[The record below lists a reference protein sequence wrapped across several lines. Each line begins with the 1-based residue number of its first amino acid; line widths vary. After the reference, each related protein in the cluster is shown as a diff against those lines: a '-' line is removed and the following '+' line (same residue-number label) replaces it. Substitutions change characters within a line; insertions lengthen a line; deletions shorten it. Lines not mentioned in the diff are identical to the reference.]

1 MQRTFCSFYQRWVN
15 RPNTNGGLLVLLFC
29 SSCSSRNCQFSC
41 LQFYKLAISSSE
53 LCELF
58 FVWIYDWIPE
68 NIWRGNLWREAII
81 LCSFLQCFII
91 EYKRF
96 WNKIDFKKMIM
107 LFFSLQRW
115 QFCRLGILVFWWPS
129 TCHWLIGG
137 ADKLGGIHLNIYFPS
152 NKKADFLKY
161 QIELKP
167 KYWTIS
173 KFSWKKI
180 WYLELLDLY

>member
-1 MQRTFCSFYQRWVN
+1 M
-15 RPNTNGGLLVLLFC
+15 
-29 SSCSSRNCQFSC
+29 SC
-41 LQFYKLAISSSE
+41 
-53 LCELF
+53 F
-58 FVWIYDWIPE
+58 FLGIYDWIPE

-96 WNKIDFKKMIM
+96 WNKKDFKKMIM

-137 ADKLGGIHLNIYFPS
+137 ADKLGGIHLNIYFPT

-161 QIELKP
+161 PIELKP
-167 KYWTIS
+167 KYELQIS
-173 KFSWKKI
+173 IPVKMNPNLRDGLGVHMHLKYHRIFHK
-180 WYLELLDLY
+180 ELSSNHYS

>member
-1 MQRTFCSFYQRWVN
+1 MWAV
-15 RPNTNGGLLVLLFC
+15 
-29 SSCSSRNCQFSC
+29 
-41 LQFYKLAISSSE
+41 
-53 LCELF
+53 F
-58 FVWIYDWIPE
+58 FLWIYDWIPE

-91 EYKRF
+91 EKKRF
-96 WNKIDFKKMIM
+96 WNKKDFKKMMMM

-167 KYWTIS
+167 KYRTIS
-173 KFSWKKI
+173 KFSWEKI
-180 WYLELLDLY
+180 WYLELQISIPVKMNPNLRDGLGLHMHLKCHRIFHKELSSNHYS